1 MVCCTAPDYARGFR
15 TIYLNNEGSAS
26 MSLDLATTRRIAKL
40 ARIGLEDAELEATTQ
55 KLNSILGW
63 IDQLA
68 EVNVDGVPPM
78 VGTETEALRQRED
91 VVNDGNCRDA
101 LLACAPET
109 AGPFY
114 TVPKVVE

>member
-1 MVCCTAPDYARGFR
+1 
-15 TIYLNNEGSAS
+15 

-40 ARIGLEDAELEATTQ
+40 ARIGLEEHELEATRQ
-55 KLNSILGW
+55 KLNGILGW

-68 EVNVDGVPPM
+68 EVDVEGVPPM
-78 VGTETEALRQRED
+78 VGTETETLRQRED
-91 VVNDGNCRDA
+91 KVTDGNSRDA

-109 AGPFY
+109 SGPFY

>member
-1 MVCCTAPDYARGFR
+1 MLGAILYIR
-15 TIYLNNEGSAS
+15 LKKEGPTL

-40 ARIGLEDAELEATTQ
+40 ARIGLEENELEATRQ
-55 KLNSILGW
+55 KLNGILGW

-68 EVNVDGVPPM
+68 EVDVTGVPPM
-78 VGTETEALRQRED
+78 VGTETETLRQRED
-91 VVNDGNCRDA
+91 RVTDGNCRDA

-109 AGPFY
+109 SGPFY

>member
-1 MVCCTAPDYARGFR
+1 
-15 TIYLNNEGSAS
+15 
-26 MSLDLATTRRIAKL
+26 MSLDLATTRRIATL
-40 ARIGLEDAELEATTQ
+40 ARIGLEDAELEATRQ
-55 KLNSILGW
+55 KLNDILGW

-78 VGTETEALRQRED
+78 VGTETETLRQRAD
-91 VVNDGNCRDA
+91 NVTDGNCRDA

-109 AGPFY
+109 SGPFY

>member
-1 MVCCTAPDYARGFR
+1 M
-15 TIYLNNEGSAS
+15 
-26 MSLDLATTRRIAKL
+26 
-40 ARIGLEDAELEATTQ
+40 
-55 KLNSILGW
+55 
-63 IDQLA
+63 
-68 EVNVDGVPPM
+68 NVDGVPPM
-78 VGTETEALRQRED
+78 VGTETETLRQRED